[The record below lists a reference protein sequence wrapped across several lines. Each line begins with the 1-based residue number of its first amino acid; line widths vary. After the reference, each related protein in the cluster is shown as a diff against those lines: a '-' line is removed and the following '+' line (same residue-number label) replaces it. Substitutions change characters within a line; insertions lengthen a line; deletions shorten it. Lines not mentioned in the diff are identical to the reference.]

1 MLFVSKKETHKLETL
16 PDTSLHNDRNEAFA
30 NRSCSLSGNP
40 TFFCPSQAC
49 IPKLTKDQF
58 DMHREFIRLGS
69 LLMAENAD
77 LFHQALTLL
86 SSKHNLQIST
96 PAISISDIIPST
108 HISRST
114 QVGESGVIAPKEGS
128 LVAPRAS
135 FRKYVLPEDVAAKE
149 FYQCMSC
156 KERHATNSFGTA
168 HVQKC
173 SKPSVRWYCP
183 LCDSFF
189 AVTHRGYHIKSRH
202 SDVVTIVQ
210 PQVSSDEEKK
220 PALHRVELPE
230 TLKRSR
236 DMASNEE
243 ECESA
248 TLSPALK
255 VRLTVD
261 GCPSTDSSVLTTAS
275 CCSCEETP
283 ENPEKE
289 FSFSSSMPFT
299 PSAFSQE
306 SSSDVSVPLFTEIED
321 DHQQSLFSSRSD
333 EDFFVGIP
341 TSSFSY

>member
-16 PDTSLHNDRNEAFA
+16 PDTSLHNDRNEASSDC
-30 NRSCSLSGNP
+30 SCSLSGNP
-40 TFFCPSQAC
+40 SFFCPSKAC
-49 IPKLTKDQF
+49 VPKLTKDQF

-86 SSKHNLQIST
+86 SSKHNLQTTT

-108 HISRST
+108 HTSRRT
-114 QVGESGVIAPKEGS
+114 QVGDSGVTAPKDGS
-128 LVAPRAS
+128 FVAPRAS
-135 FRKYVLPEDVAAKE
+135 FRKYVLPKDVAAKE

-156 KERHATNSFGTA
+156 KERHSTNSFGTTHA
-168 HVQKC
+168 QTC
-173 SKPSVRWYCP
+173 DKPSVRWYCP

-189 AVTHRGYHIKSRH
+189 AVTHRGYHVKSRH
-202 SDVVTIVQ
+202 SDVLTIVH

-220 PALHRVELPE
+220 PALHRVDLPE

-248 TLSPALK
+248 TFSPALK
-255 VRLTVD
+255 VRPIATVD
-261 GCPSTDSSVLTTAS
+261 ESPSTDSTVLTTAS
-275 CCSCEETP
+275 CGSCEETS
-283 ENPEKE
+283 EKE
-289 FSFSSSMPFT
+289 SSCSVWCSMPFS
-299 PSAFSQE
+299 PSSFSQE
-306 SSSDVSVPLFTEIED
+306 SAETSVPLFAGVDED
-321 DHQQSLFSSRSD
+321 QQSLFSSHSD
-333 EDFFVGIP
+333 EDFYVGIP